1 LRSEAPRDSK
11 IQHRTA
17 KGFCEEGDI
26 EAVAVRLG
34 WTALCSGWMAP
45 TQELSLDPQMLDT
58 HTLAFFFFFNV
69 LAWAFLNLPLLPQ
82 AQSGKWPVASYW
94 KSHMAGWLYPM
105 PLLRPI
111 LPPQVMVILPLLSTV
126 F

>member
-1 LRSEAPRDSK
+1 MLWVDGTYPGAIFGSSN
-11 IQHRTA
+11 
-17 KGFCEEGDI
+17 
-26 EAVAVRLG
+26 VR
-34 WTALCSGWMAP
+34 
-45 TQELSLDPQMLDT
+45 
-58 HTLAFFFFFNV
+58 HTYISFFFFFNV